1 MGWPFISHEKVA
13 SMSTKVTPKSKTGGV
28 QSVER
33 ALEIVELVGAAGG
46 SMALVELAEASGL
59 PMPTIH
65 RLVRTLVGRSYLRQ
79 LPNRRY
85 ALGARLIPLGNS
97 ALEVFGAGCAPH
109 LRSVV
114 EALGETVSLAT
125 LDGDMLVYVGQV
137 PSPHAMRM
145 FTELGKHVHPHC
157 RAGGKALLAGMPDDD
172 VRELLSRTG
181 MPARTPNTVT
191 DPDALIIEL
200 AEIRRTGRALEV
212 EEMEIGVQCIAV
224 PVPSN
229 DVQLALSMSAPSAR
243 MNDEV
248 RERAVRLMRTTAVEV
263 AHDLARQASA

>member
-1 MGWPFISHEKVA
+1 MAE
-13 SMSTKVTPKSKTGGV
+13 PKSGGV
-28 QSVER
+28 QSVGR
-33 ALEIVELVGAAGG
+33 ALEILELIGGSGG

-85 ALGARLIPLGNS
+85 ALGARLIPLGS
-97 ALEVFGAGCAPH
+97 TALEVFGAGAAPH

-114 EALGETVSLAT
+114 DVLGETVSLAT

-145 FTELGKHVHPHC
+145 FTELGRHVHPHC
-157 RAGGKALLAGMPDDD
+157 RAGGKVLLAGMADAE

-181 MPARTPNTVT
+181 MPARTPNTIT
-191 DPDALIIEL
+191 DPDAFIDQL
-200 AEIRRTGRALEV
+200 AQVRDTGSAFEV
-212 EEMEIGVQCIAV
+212 EEMEIGVQCVAV
-224 PVPSN
+224 PVPS
-229 DVQLALSMSAPSAR
+229 DEVRLALSMSAPSAR
-243 MNDEV
+243 MSPEV
-248 RERAVRLMRTTAVEV
+248 AERAVELMRETAVAV
-263 AHDLARQASA
+263 ANDLTRQAAR